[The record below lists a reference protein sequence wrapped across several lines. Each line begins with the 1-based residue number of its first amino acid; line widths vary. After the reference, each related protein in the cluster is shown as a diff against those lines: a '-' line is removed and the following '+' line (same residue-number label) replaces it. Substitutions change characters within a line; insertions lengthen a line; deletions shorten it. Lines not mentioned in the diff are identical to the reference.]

1 MPASIVTTDDLRE
14 FKMELLAEIKKL
26 LQLLE
31 GAPAKKYFRSGEI
44 MKLLK
49 ISPGTLQTLRIN
61 GSLPYI
67 KFNNIHFYEVEE
79 IEKIMRVNKIHNN
92 Y

>member
-31 GAPAKKYFRSGEI
+31 GAPAKK
-44 MKLLK
+44 
-49 ISPGTLQTLRIN
+49 
-61 GSLPYI
+61 
-67 KFNNIHFYEVEE
+67 
-79 IEKIMRVNKIHNN
+79 
-92 Y
+92 